1 MDTIGFR
8 ALPATLHP
16 TLTMHVHDFRWYGF
30 DGDIITVSESQFDI
44 NVLEVVLNGPSTADM
59 TFMSCGGLTTFYPEL
74 TLKYM
79 GVRSQNGQKI
89 QPGQSFGSVGK
100 GAIDI
105 RQHTSFLNKPCHSS
119 CPILWRRVGDRCDYL
134 MVEWDTR
141 YEFNSFLHDNDTEWR
156 LDVDCLNEQCNF
168 CLQTTFSNEDVPPL
182 FMPKD
187 QADIVHLDHAI
198 REHYPPYSLIFQGLL
213 YATACDWPYLVPV
226 PVQHGVTTSCT
237 MQELEVNYW
246 VHQRAF
252 SASTASRS
260 ALRRQYD
267 ALLNF
272 AVPLDDVYT
281 FFFEDETNSPPPNSL
296 VNNIA
301 LIGAIGTRFDVS
313 QDEDITTA
321 ILERLSLPD
330 LTKMGQTC
338 HRLRDI
344 ATDVARRRFGHII
357 IPFTRHNY
365 DAFLSVLRW
374 TRTVITGSCACKMLT
389 GEVDA
394 HARDLNL
401 VAPATGFNDLHDFIT
416 GVLRLPCVSKQCHP
430 GMREIVGRFRKYA
443 LPTRVITVSTAKVD
457 MHIMHIILHA
467 PSTADM
473 ILMTAGGL
481 VSLYSNMTLQGITL
495 TSQTGH
501 HVRWGEKLGTI
512 GDIVEGFEVARSTE
526 FLGGSCGRHCVTF
539 WHQVSDN
546 AFLLALDWNI
556 KDSAWWCV
564 EDVDVEWRVDSNCMN
579 PSCPYRIEQMCVN
592 YEGTNC
598 DYDLAVKCTS
608 DELACRRPCYFQ
620 LCDGL
625 FYGGGCQQPYVV
637 QVPVQDGIETLPSL
651 DELEVNTWVQQR
663 DLDRSTFSRR
673 RLQHTFVSVLH
684 SVMELDAQYTFY
696 FEDPEYGRPQNE
708 LLQSFKIVLIVMMHS
723 EDSALSGAL
732 VEAVLAASTA
742 PNSASTGRL
751 GALAPENNP
760 RFWDPKI
767 RSEQWYD
774 TQGDPFTIQFPA
786 LIEPTGK
793 HSRLDPYF
801 SLPTLKQPE
810 LKDVRTV
817 KAQFQLRTLDNG
829 YPTEAI
835 VCSKKAANMLMLLV
849 SKCEAARGKDNR
861 EIIQFLQSAGNSSTD
876 PLHFVMHTEP
886 LLPEAA
892 EAKRETIPKF
902 SLEDFENTDLTFS
915 GDILKQKFSA
925 KKGDSEVSTTEKTR
939 GVHDWKLKDMPNPHG
954 HYHTVMDIFQLEN
967 VPVVVPNVRDA
978 EGALIHPA
986 EYSKIFTTAMPV
998 VAEVVIWTFAP
1009 DGRREKGSRIYQTT
1023 LKSLKL
1029 LPIGGGPLTSSAQG
1043 SGNGL
1048 TGKAK

>member
-1 MDTIGFR
+1 MASVMQSSALERDEGIGQALVDQMSLPELHRLGQTRLELQPQMTQEMQDRFNHIIKRFTSIHCSRFHQVLHRARGIIVGSCALEMLLGHGGTPHAHCQPRDLNLVVPYGNLVLMENFIMDTIGFR

-16 TLTMHVHDFRWYGF
+16 TLTMHVHDFRRYGF
-30 DGDIITVSESQFDI
+30 DGDIITVSESRFDI

-105 RQHTSFLNKPCHSS
+105 RRHTSFLNKPCHSS
-119 CPILWRRVGDRCDYL
+119 CPVLWRRVGDRCDYL
-134 MVEWDTR
+134 TVEWDTR

-156 LDVDCLNEQCNF
+156 LDVDCLNERCKF
-168 CLQTTFSNEDVPPL
+168 RLQTTFSNEDVPPL

-187 QADIVHLDHAI
+187 RADIVHLDHAI

-213 YATACDWPYLVPV
+213 YATACDRPYLVPV

-237 MQELEVNYW
+237 MQVLEVNYW

-252 SASTASRS
+252 SASTASRI
-260 ALRRQYD
+260 
-267 ALLNF
+267 
-272 AVPLDDVYT
+272 PLDDVYT

-301 LIGAIGTRFDVS
+301 PIGAVGTRFDGNLLVMKEHDGSLVNITDNDIGLVTFLLKSSKTMAVVQMLCPLNATHSQNLEFQSQGVRLLRVLPLPLRLIIKYCSANLEHLEFLSTSRMFGSPNQGTMIFS

-338 HRLRDI
+338 RRLRDI

-357 IPFTRHNY
+357 IPFTGHNY
-365 DAFLSVLRW
+365 DTFLSVLRR
-374 TRTVITGSCACKMLT
+374 TRTVITGSCARKMLT

-394 HARDLNL
+394 RARDLNL
-401 VAPATGFNDLHDFIT
+401 VAPATGFNDLHKFIT
-416 GVLRLPCVSKQCHP
+416 GVLRLPCVSKRCHP

-457 MHIMHIILHA
+457 MHIMHVILHA

-481 VSLYSNMTLQGITL
+481 VSFYSNMTLQGITL
-495 TSQTGH
+495 TSRTGH

-546 AFLLALDWNI
+546 AFRLALDWNI
-556 KDSAWWCV
+556 KDSARWCV

-598 DYDLAVKCTS
+598 DYDLAVKFTS
-608 DELACRRPCYFQ
+608 DELACRRPRYFR

-637 QVPVQDGIETLPSL
+637 QVPVRDGIETLPSL

-663 DLDRSTFSRR
+663 DPDRSTFSRR
-673 RLQHTFVSVLH
+673 RLRHTFVSVPH
-684 SVMELDAQYTFY
+684 SAMELDAQYTFY

-708 LLQSFKIVLIVMMHS
+708 LLRRLARTCGFRRKLTGNLLVVKQGRGETRGFISITLQDAPVINLLIC
-723 EDSALSGAL
+723 SAWGGRRRGL
-732 VEAVLAASTA
+732 EAI
-742 PNSASTGRL
+742 
-751 GALAPENNP
+751 APEN
-760 RFWDPKI
+760 
-767 RSEQWYD
+767 
-774 TQGDPFTIQFPA
+774 
-786 LIEPTGK
+786 
-793 HSRLDPYF
+793 
-801 SLPTLKQPE
+801 
-810 LKDVRTV
+810 
-817 KAQFQLRTLDNG
+817 
-829 YPTEAI
+829 
-835 VCSKKAANMLMLLV
+835 
-849 SKCEAARGKDNR
+849 
-861 EIIQFLQSAGNSSTD
+861 
-876 PLHFVMHTEP
+876 
-886 LLPEAA
+886 
-892 EAKRETIPKF
+892 
-902 SLEDFENTDLTFS
+902 
-915 GDILKQKFSA
+915 
-925 KKGDSEVSTTEKTR
+925 
-939 GVHDWKLKDMPNPHG
+939 
-954 HYHTVMDIFQLEN
+954 
-967 VPVVVPNVRDA
+967 
-978 EGALIHPA
+978 
-986 EYSKIFTTAMPV
+986 
-998 VAEVVIWTFAP
+998 
-1009 DGRREKGSRIYQTT
+1009 
-1023 LKSLKL
+1023 
-1029 LPIGGGPLTSSAQG
+1029 
-1043 SGNGL
+1043 
-1048 TGKAK
+1048 